1 MKKVFKFLLVL
12 LIIFFI
18 SLSVY
23 KYKDGFRIKVF
34 RNSLS
39 FSVVTRSISNGTSIA
54 IDENKNLY
62 VAYDNNIKVIDK
74 EGTERVIIKDLKDN
88 IEDIKY
94 KDNLIYLISGQEL
107 YEYSMEDK
115 TLNVIQSSIPK
126 GGNNIPRKLCL
137 YEDKLLLAIGSSTN
151 AGINEKGQVEKIA
164 VNTDELLNGGLYEIE
179 GEKVKIFA
187 GGIRGITGIDVN
199 SKGEVVGIFSGINK
213 DDSRNINRDTDYIY
227 NILKGEWYGFPDFSG
242 GNYITS
248 PRFMGDKIVEPL
260 IDKPWKKMVLGPII
274 EAEKLNSL
282 REIAIDKEGI
292 VLEKDSIIYFNN
304 DKKTLSILT
313 DNMGNMDI
321 AKLLDKSYVTDII
334 YNNNGFYILDSG
346 ASSVYLL
353 EKNQK
358 IDGFFL
364 ENIVWI
370 LIGVL
375 IIIILSILFV
385 KRGDNKNEKNIS
397 S

>member
-260 IDKPWKKMVLGPII
+260 IDKPWKKIVLGPII

>member
-213 DDSRNINRDTDYIY
+213 DDSRNINRDTEYIY

-260 IDKPWKKMVLGPII
+260 IDKPWKKIVLGPII

-321 AKLLDKSYVTDII
+321 GKLLDKSYVTDII